1 MLNQL
6 TITKTRLLV
15 SDALHELLA
24 QKLRTFLTLLGMIF
38 GVGAV
43 IAMLNIG
50 KGAEQEALKMI
61 GSMGLQNLIVES
73 KSYTAEE
80 LKDIR
85 EESLG
90 LNLADVEAAMATL
103 PFITHYS
110 GEKQIKLFAL
120 YSDFAKADASAVGV
134 TSSYFDLA
142 SMSAA
147 QGRLLSDDDEL
158 HVSQVAVLGADV
170 ANTLFPDKDPLGQF
184 LKINHVWFEVVGVIA
199 APEFNKEAFQGVK
212 INGDRN
218 RVFIPLSTSQ
228 KKLNMEPLASELD
241 VVKFEVEEDYSTVLA
256 AKAVTQL
263 LAQRHGGI
271 DDYSLII
278 PVELLAQ
285 QENTQ
290 RIFNIVMACVAGISL
305 LVGGIGIMNIML
317 ANVLERTKEIG
328 LLRAVG
334 ATQQDIKLQFIAESF
349 VISVI
354 GGLLG
359 IFFGLVLSEI
369 IGFYS
374 DWAVSWSLTAIVLSV
389 SICLLVGVGFGVFPA
404 IKASKLN
411 PIDAL
416 HSD

>member
-1 MLNQL
+1 MAGTLNAATL
-6 TITKTRLLV
+6 KLLIG
-15 SDALHELLA
+15 DALNELLS

-50 KGAEQEALKMI
+50 KGAEREALKMI
-61 GSMGLQNLIVES
+61 GAMGLQNLIVEAH
-73 KSYTAEE
+73 SYNKEE
-80 LKDIR
+80 LQEIR

-90 LNLADVEAAMATL
+90 LTYSDVQATLHTL
-103 PFITHYS
+103 PFITGYS
-110 GEKQIKLFAL
+110 AEKQIKLFAL
-120 YSDFAKADASAVGV
+120 YSDFAKADATAVGV
-134 TSSYFDLA
+134 TASYFTLA
-142 SMSAA
+142 SMQTS
-147 QGRLLSDDDEL
+147 QGRLLSPEDEKR
-158 HVSQVAVLGADV
+158 VAQVAVLGSDV
-170 ANTLFPDKDPLGQF
+170 ARNLFADQDPIGQYV
-184 LKINHVWFEVVGVIA
+184 KVNHLWFEVVGVLA
-199 APEFNKEAFQGVK
+199 TPDFNKDAFQGVK
-212 INGDRN
+212 LGGDRN
-218 RVFIPLSTSQ
+218 QVFVPLATSQ
-228 KKLNMEPLASELD
+228 MKLSAEPLANELD
-241 VVKFEVEEDYSTVLA
+241 VVKLQVDEDYSTVLA

-263 LAQRHGGI
+263 LSQRHAGI
-271 DDYSLII
+271 EDYQLII
-278 PVELLAQ
+278 PVQLLAQ

-317 ANVLERTKEIG
+317 ANVLERTREIG

-334 ATQQDIKLQFIAESF
+334 ATQRDIKLQFITESF
-349 VISVI
+349 VISVV

-359 IFFGLVLSEI
+359 IVFGLVLSEI

-374 DWAVSWSLTAIVLSV
+374 EWAVSWSLTAIVLSV

-416 HSD
+416 HTD